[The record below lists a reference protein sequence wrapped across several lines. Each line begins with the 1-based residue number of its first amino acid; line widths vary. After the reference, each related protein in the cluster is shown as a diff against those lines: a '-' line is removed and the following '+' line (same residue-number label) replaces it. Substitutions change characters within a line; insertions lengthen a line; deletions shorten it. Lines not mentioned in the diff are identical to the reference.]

1 MRNIDFIKQPWLKVE
16 RFILHLC
23 YLAIRKYI
31 KSNPYPKKIKKILL
45 IRRNRLGDSIN
56 VLPIIEA
63 LKKKYPAINIS
74 VLANQYNFEI
84 FNYSAHANQVYCINE
99 KWGLGRITLYF
110 NPIIRKLRHENF
122 DLVISL
128 GGFASIL
135 SQISFCIKG
144 KYSVGP
150 KSFKG
155 NFNDLLFDLA
165 VEKIKGKNKLHID
178 EMANIVRHS
187 KLRLPKNLPFPQLNI
202 SCSDKNDWLAIC
214 PDVNRKES
222 RYSVENYKEIIQYVI
237 SKKVVEKVIL
247 FLGSPSSPYFKLTD
261 FGAEYQATVNLKE
274 FIEKIAQCKIALTA
288 AGGSSH
294 IASSLNLSV
303 VVISGIK
310 NQSFWRPYGK
320 SVKVFENDKNI
331 NLIKPIN
338 VSKALEDL
346 SKKTKWRPL
355 QELNLRPSP

>member
-1 MRNIDFIKQPWLKVE
+1 MRNIDFIKQPWLKIE

-23 YLAIRKYI
+23 YLAIRNNI
-31 KSNPYPKKIKKILL
+31 KSKPYPKVIKKILI

-56 VLPIIEA
+56 VLPLIDGI
-63 LKKKYPAINIS
+63 KKKYPSIKIS
-74 VLANQYNFEI
+74 VLANQYNAEI
-84 FNYSAHANQVYCINE
+84 FKYSEHTYKVYCINE

-110 NPIIRKLRHENF
+110 NPVIRKLRHENF
-122 DLVISL
+122 DLVIGL

-150 KSFKG
+150 KSLEG
-155 NFNDLLFDLA
+155 NFNDLLFDLS
-165 VEKIKGKNKLHID
+165 VEKIKSKNKLHID
-178 EMANIVRHS
+178 EMANIV
-187 KLRLPKNLPFPQLNI
+187 KNAQLNLPQKLSYPQLNI
-202 SCSDKNDWLAIC
+202 ASKSKNKWLALC

-222 RYSVENYKEIIQYVI
+222 CYSIENYKEIIQHII
-237 SKKVVEKVIL
+237 SKKIVNKVIL
-247 FLGSPSSPYFKLTD
+247 FLSSSKSPYHELTEY
-261 FGAEYQATVNLKE
+261 GAEYQATHNLKE
-274 FIEKIAQCKIALTA
+274 FIKKIAQCKIALTA

-320 SVKVFENDKNI
+320 SIKVFENERNI
-331 NLIKPIN
+331 NLIRPIKI
-338 VSKALEDL
+338 VRAL
-346 SKKTKWRPL
+346 KKL
-355 QELNLRPSP
+355 I